1 MEFGD
6 PERHAQSPLVLSLSM
21 KENLLELG
29 NSESWQGFSYI
40 FSLSRIQGVTKR
52 LNRLQGV
59 KQEMIYGTGQRKK
72 VSGHTEPPA

>member
-6 PERHAQSPLVLSLSM
+6 PERHTQRVFSSPLSM

-29 NSESWQGFSYI
+29 NSESWRAFSYI
-40 FSLSRIQGVTKR
+40 FSLSRIQGVTER

-59 KQEMIYGTGQRKK
+59 KQEMI
-72 VSGHTEPPA
+72 